1 MIDDIQSS
9 VSLLTSCQVILLIIK
24 REMLNYPTI
33 VVDLSIFPF
42 SSFSFCFMYFEVLLL
57 GEYTFWII
65 KLSLWIQL
73 FIIILYPSIS
83 MIILL
88 VKMSTLS
95 DINIVNP
102 AFLLIC
108 VSMVYLF
115 HLLIF
120 NLFVFLI
127 LLFFIFI

>member
-1 MIDDIQSS
+1 MSPFQHF
-9 VSLLTSCQVILLIIK
+9 TRQPILYVNKKFSECKSEYLIK
-24 REMLNYPTI
+24 LHKQNTQ
-33 VVDLSIFPF
+33 LSTTNTQ
-42 SSFSFCFMYFEVLLL
+42 VLLL